1 MSTSFDRCDVPQVSP
16 ASLAQP
22 MQAMIA
28 AGRGLVLLR
37 GISDRELRDVEHAV
51 WDKLEG
57 SSSQKVA
64 TLLRFRALVGVFAG
78 ARLQHLFLR
87 RGLALMAPA
96 MQVAAEMRLNVQ
108 WGFNPTKFLRAL
120 ELSLDEDA
128 QRPSEP
134 RQVRPVAAELQL
146 ALA

>member
-1 MSTSFDRCDVPQVSP
+1 MNASFDRCDVPAVSP
-16 ASLAQP
+16 DSLALP

-37 GISDRELRDVEHAV
+37 GISDAELRELEHAV

-57 SSSQKVA
+57 PSSQKVA

-78 ARLQHLFLR
+78 SRLQQLFLR
-87 RGLALMAPA
+87 RGLALVGPA

-108 WGFNPTKFLRAL
+108 WGFNPMKFLRAL
-120 ELSLDEDA
+120 EAELGETD
-128 QRPSEP
+128 QRSAGRRLERSAP
-134 RQVRPVAAELQL
+134 AELQ
-146 ALA
+146 AAMA